1 MESTDGSP
9 SVQMSMTVQRTP
21 ASVNTGRTPS
31 QPVRVLVVENHRL
44 IRQELRDMVNSS
56 DEFTVVGEAENGE
69 LACVLAQQLQPDVIL
84 MDRDMPRMNGL
95 DATRWIK
102 TTQPQVIIIGL
113 SVYPSGAVARDMKA
127 AGASA
132 YLTKEASPE
141 DFYQAIHSALFK

>member
-1 MESTDGSP
+1 MVMVRERKPDSNKAMAP
-9 SVQMSMTVQRTP
+9 LP
-21 ASVNTGRTPS
+21 
-31 QPVRVLVVENHRL
+31 QPVRVLLAENERL
-44 IRQELRDMVNSS
+44 LRQELRNMVNSS

-69 LACVLAQQLQPDVIL
+69 LASVLAQQLQPDVIL

-113 SVYPSGAVARDMKA
+113 SVCPSGAVAREMKA

-132 YLTKEASPE
+132 YLTKELSPG
-141 DFYQAIHSALFK
+141 DFSRAIHAALLK